1 MTVATLFALPLPAQ
15 AQIAVWSST
24 LTVRDLGNNV
34 LGCAIHI
41 ANGSCSAYLGND
53 TFTHYGRTYG
63 FLIISLHPNGDLV
76 TSFNRNLANNTRD
89 LTLNVDG
96 KGLRLRKRQQPEP
109 NHQKV
114 EQFRAELGH
123 SRHRLPHADGPRQAR
138 DSRATVSRGDE
149 RIEHQPGRGLGGTR
163 ERRPLHRI

>member
-1 MTVATLFALPLPAQ
+1 M
-15 AQIAVWSST
+15 
-24 LTVRDLGNNV
+24 

-96 KGLRLRKRQQPEP
+96 RAFAFENANNPNRTTRRWNNSGL
-109 NHQKV
+109 NWA
-114 EQFRAELGH
+114 AEN
-123 SRHRLPHADGPRQAR
+123 
-138 DSRATVSRGDE
+138 TVSLMLTDHGKPGIPAPPLVAETRGSKQ
-149 RIEHQPGRGLGGTR
+149 QPGRGLAGTR